1 MGVDLPP
8 HSRHAMKI
16 ETRSLTKRYGSLRAL
31 DRVSLE
37 IEPGQI
43 VALLGPNGAGK
54 STLLRCLAGLV
65 GLDHGAVYYDDQLLQ
80 RNRLDLR
87 RRLCFL
93 PDFPALFPHATVLR
107 NLSIFLRLFETP
119 QQGIEDKVLALLR
132 DFDLLPLAE
141 MPIFT
146 LSRGQTYK
154 AALIALLA
162 VDPEVW
168 FLDEPFASGMDPHGI
183 NAFKRHAR
191 AAVARGH
198 TIVYS
203 TQLLDLAERFSDRIC
218 LIHQGEVRAFDTL
231 DRLRVNAA
239 DPANVLESLF
249 QQLREAT

>member
-1 MGVDLPP
+1 
-8 HSRHAMKI
+8 MKI
-16 ETRSLTKRYGSLRAL
+16 ETRALTKRYGTLRAL

-54 STLLRCLAGLV
+54 STLLRCLAGLA
-65 GLDHGAVYYDDQLLQ
+65 GLDQGAIYYDDQLLQ
-80 RNRLDLR
+80 RDRLDLR

-93 PDFPALFPHATVLR
+93 PDFPPLFSTASVLR
-107 NLSIFLRLFETP
+107 NLSIFLRIYETP
-119 QQGIEDKVLALLR
+119 LAGIEDKVVALLR

-141 MPIFT
+141 SPVFT
-146 LSRGQTYK
+146 LSRGQMYK
-154 AALIALLA
+154 AALVALLA

-168 FLDEPFASGMDPHGI
+168 LLDEPFASGMDPHGI
-183 NAFKRHAR
+183 NAFKRYAR

-203 TQLLDLAERFSDRIC
+203 TQLLDLAERFSDRVC
-218 LIHQGEVRAFDTL
+218 LIHQSEVRAFETL
-231 DRLRVNAA
+231 DHLRTRAA

-249 QQLREAT
+249 QQLRETP